1 MLTADAAADL
11 IRSGQVSGAWKV
23 FVSGRDFASVRCA
36 TADGV
41 PTGIE

>member
-11 IRSGQVSGAWKV
+11 LRSGQVSGAWKV
-23 FVSGRDFASVRCA
+23 FVSGRDFASACCA

>member
-23 FVSGRDFASVRCA
+23 FVSGRDFAYACCA

-41 PTGIE
+41 PIGIE

>member
-1 MLTADAAADL
+1 MLTADAAANL
-11 IRSGQVSGAWKV
+11 LRSGQVSSAWKV
-23 FVSGRDFASVRCA
+23 FVSGCDFASACCV

>member
-11 IRSGQVSGAWKV
+11 LHSGQVSGAWKV
-23 FVSGRDFASVRCA
+23 FVFGCDFASARCA

>member
-11 IRSGQVSGAWKV
+11 LRSGQVSGAWKV
-23 FVSGRDFASVRCA
+23 FVSGRDFASAHCA
-36 TADGV
+36 IADGV

>member
-11 IRSGQVSGAWKV
+11 LRSGQVSGAWQE
-23 FVSGRDFASVRCA
+23 FMSGRDFASAYCA

-41 PTGIE
+41 PAGIE

>member
-1 MLTADAAADL
+1 MLIADAPADL
-11 IRSGQVSGAWKV
+11 LRSGQVSGAWQV
-23 FVSGRDFASVRCA
+23 FISGRDFTSARCA

>member
-11 IRSGQVSGAWKV
+11 LHSGQVSGAWQV
-23 FVSGRDFASVRCA
+23 FVSGRDFASACCA

>member
-11 IRSGQVSGAWKV
+11 LCSGQVSGAWKV
-23 FVSGRDFASVRCA
+23 FVSRCGFASARCA

>member
-11 IRSGQVSGAWKV
+11 IRSGQVTGAWKV
-23 FVSGRDFASVRCA
+23 FVSGRDFTSACYA

>member
-11 IRSGQVSGAWKV
+11 LRSGQVSGAWQV
-23 FVSGRDFASVRCA
+23 FVSGCDFASAHCA

>member
-23 FVSGRDFASVRCA
+23 FVSGCDFASACCA
-36 TADGV
+36 TTDGV
-41 PTGIE
+41 PTCIE

>member
-11 IRSGQVSGAWKV
+11 LHSGQVSGAWKV
-23 FVSGRDFASVRCA
+23 FVSGCDFASVYCA